1 MSKIKFGT
9 SGWRAV
15 IAEDFTFQNV
25 RTVVQAISEYLLK
38 NRSSRQ
44 SKQPSVVVGGD
55 TRFLSEKFAEVATEV
70 LCGNGIKTYL
80 ANRDIP
86 TPVISF
92 EILRRHLDGGI
103 NFTASHNPYQY
114 QGLKFSPATGG
125 PATPDVTKA
134 IEQLCDSPKL
144 KIKSIDLK
152 TAAKE
157 KLLET
162 IDPSQGYIRQIKS
175 LIDIDAIKKTRT
187 KAGVHLL
194 YGTARGYLDT
204 LLVEECGVNASII
217 GDERD
222 VLFGK
227 SGSPE
232 PNKSNL
238 NELVEMM
245 KREKLNIGLAVDGDA
260 DRFGIIDEDGSFL
273 TPNLIISILMWH
285 LIKTRSWKGFAV
297 RSVMTTHLI
306 DKIAGKL
313 GAKVI
318 ERPVGFKYIGEEMV
332 KDGSVYPSKKGN
344 FIIGGEE
351 SGGLTIRGHIPEKDG
366 ILACLLVLEAIA
378 IHKKSLKEIAAEIM
392 SEIGTNIYSDRI
404 NFHLDEKQ
412 METLRNR
419 LSKNPPK
426 ELGELKVEKLVTL
439 DGYKF
444 IFDDG
449 VSWLG
454 VRLSGTE
461 PVARLYVESDKESKL
476 KKLSAIGEDF
486 LNS

>member
-15 IAEDFTFQNV
+15 IAEDFTFENV
-25 RTVVQAISEYLLK
+25 RIAVQAIAEYLLK
-38 NRSSRQ
+38 NRPAR
-44 SKQPSVVVGGD
+44 KTPSVIVGGD
-55 TRFLSEKFAEVATEV
+55 TRFLSEKFAETATEI

-92 EILRRHLDGGI
+92 EIIRRKLDGGI

-114 QGLKFSPATGG
+114 QGLKFSPSTGG
-125 PATPDVTKA
+125 PATPDITKT
-134 IEQLCDSPKL
+134 IEQLCDSPRL
-144 KIKSIDLK
+144 KIKSADLEI
-152 TAAKE
+152 AARE

-162 IDPSQGYIRQIKS
+162 IDPSQVYIRHIKS
-175 LIDIDAIKKTRT
+175 LVDIDAIKKSRV
-187 KAGVHLL
+187 KAGVNLL

-204 LLVEECGVNASII
+204 ILTEECGISATVMC
-217 GDERD
+217 DERD

-232 PNKSNL
+232 PGKSNL
-238 NELVEMM
+238 GELVETM
-245 KREKLNIGLAVDGDA
+245 KREKLDIGLAVDGDA
-260 DRFGIIDEDGSFL
+260 DRFGIIDEDGTFF
-273 TPNLIISILMWH
+273 TPNLIISLLMWH

-306 DKIAGKL
+306 DRIAEKF
-313 GAKVI
+313 GARVV

-332 KDGSVYPSKKGN
+332 KDGSVYPSKKGY

-351 SGGLTIRGHIPEKDG
+351 SGGLTIRGHVPEKDG
-366 ILACLLVLEAIA
+366 ILACLLVLEAISYN
-378 IHKKSLKEIAAEIM
+378 KKPLKEILSGVMAETGM
-392 SEIGTNIYSDRI
+392 NIYSDRL
-404 NFHLDEKQ
+404 NFHLNEKQ
-412 METLRNR
+412 MDTIRTR
-419 LSKNPPK
+419 LMKNPPK
-426 ELGELKVEKLVTL
+426 EIGGLKVKKLVTL

-444 IFDDG
+444 IFEDG
-449 VSWLG
+449 VSWMG

-461 PVARLYVESDKESKL
+461 PVARLYVESDKETKL
-476 KKLSAIGEDF
+476 KKLAAIGEEF
-486 LNS
+486 LNT